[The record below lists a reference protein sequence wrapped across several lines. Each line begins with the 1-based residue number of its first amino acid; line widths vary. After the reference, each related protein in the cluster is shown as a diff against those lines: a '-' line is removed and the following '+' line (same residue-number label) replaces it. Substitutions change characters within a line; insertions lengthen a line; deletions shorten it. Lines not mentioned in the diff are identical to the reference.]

1 MRQCVIDKGIAGCLD
16 CKEYKVCKKLEPH
29 NKFHPGMEH
38 NLDMIKEFGL
48 DNWLDKKGKHYK
60 WNK

>member
-1 MRQCVIDKGIAGCLD
+1 MHK
-16 CKEYKVCKKLEPH
+16 
-29 NKFHPGMEH
+29 NFHPGMEN

-60 WNK
+60 WS